1 MALHPSF
8 SVYSWPS
15 KELAD
20 ERQLREAGS
29 LGRGEHSRGPLRV
42 TLRSIAAACY
52 NLDTQIALL
61 RERMVGS
68 SKAATGSTSCPT
80 SRSTRSHIIN
90 SAASGRI
97 TRSTTGRGKFAVT
110 RDHLAAA
117 IGRVGHSADMLEKY
131 LNRGRSPG
139 ALRPSSRR
147 SRLPHALP
155 ADVRRAIRPVP
166 VP

>member
-1 MALHPSF
+1 MALRPSF
-8 SVYSWPS
+8 SAYSWPS

-20 ERQLREAGS
+20 ERQFREAGS
-29 LGRGEHSRGPLRV
+29 LGRGEHSRRPLRV

-61 RERMVGS
+61 ESGWWVQVKPRRGRRHVRRHEAR
-68 SKAATGSTSCPT
+68 APAL
-80 SRSTRSHIIN
+80 IN
-90 SAASGRI
+90 SAASRRI

-131 LNRGRSPG
+131 LNRGRSSG